1 MAPITAHAAF
11 DKASSYLG
19 VKVHWIA
26 VKEDQTV
33 DVEAVARAI
42 NGNTVLLVGSAPQY
56 AHGVVDDI
64 AALGQA
70 SAHCVWSFCLLILF
84 GRSWR

>member
-1 MAPITAHAAF
+1 MVAPITAHAAF

-19 VKVHWIA
+19 IKVHWIP
-26 VKEDQTV
+26 VKDDQTV
-33 DVEAVARAI
+33 DIEAAGRAI
-42 NGNTVLLVGSAPQY
+42 NSNTVLLVGSAPQY

-70 SAHCVWSFCLLILF
+70 SYCFEKQSLF
-84 GRSWR
+84 LTCFFSLR